1 MFTTFESTIPRFN
14 KAFVRQMSTY
24 IYIYIYMLFQVQ
36 VTFMK
41 FHEKQWLDLAKT
53 SNETNSFRRR
63 NKSPDVHIRAF

>member
-1 MFTTFESTIPRFN
+1 
-14 KAFVRQMSTY
+14 MSTY
-24 IYIYIYMLFQVQ
+24 IYIYIYILFQVQ